1 MYGNGLTL
9 GMVATTIV
17 IVQPE
22 IQRDPLQEDTELSV
36 VAPGTTTT
44 TAPGVSGRLS
54 VTTSIQPLRTSATG
68 SAAFSRSRKR
78 VCKMR
83 TVLAAGFCFLN
94 SNFRGSRG
102 ERSLGLF
109 YFIVDIIHNLSYGF

>member
-1 MYGNGLTL
+1 MYGNGLTI

-36 VAPGTTTT
+36 AAPGTSTV
-44 TAPGVSGRLS
+44 GISGRL
-54 VTTSIQPLRTSATG
+54 TGATSIQPVRATSTG